1 MVPSIQGHNAQVQV
15 GIQTEEAFS
24 EALCGLPESLDFL
37 ERVEATLDR
46 VWEILCDVSLPTEMT
61 HEWTVGNL
69 DTMSE
74 DLEVELGK
82 LEVLPE
88 DRVVLSE
95 AREYLTRTLKVLKK
109 SLEPLIGRVS
119 LILDAV
125 PMATREAFPDDRY
138 RIACAVDD
146 AIEVEA
152 TIMMSYAKCGI
163 CLLEVLQARNK
174 VKQAV
179 PESAQELA
187 RSLHTLAG
195 ALEAHAGFRDAYVE
209 SMDRV
214 GLEIDKV
221 MEVIDPREF
230 KQEGVD
236 FINNH
241 LLKGISPATEEAFL
255 QVNFDAFDFFI
266 FLALYFYT
274 TGPLKEA
281 AIPSF
286 FFRETKQ
293 KIQELRDKFSS
304 VDVDFSIFKPIL
316 EDFEKFNSHPDSIK
330 NCPLFTELKALSFG
344 TLQKRSHRFM
354 MCWQTVVY
362 DRRSTMSSS
371 VPTLKNWVWTIL
383 KAFATTQILIFRYIG
398 TLGHR
403 YFKLGLNKLKWPPR

>member
-24 EALCGLPESLDFL
+24 EALCGLTGSIDFL
-37 ERVEATLDR
+37 ERAGATLDK
-46 VWEILCDVSLPTEMT
+46 VWKILCDFSLHTEKT
-61 HEWTVGNL
+61 YEWMVGDL
-69 DTMSE
+69 ETMSE
-74 DLEVELGK
+74 DLEVEIGK
-82 LEVLPE
+82 LEVLAE
-88 DRVVLSE
+88 DRGVLSE
-95 AREYLTRTLKVLKK
+95 ARESLTRASKVSKK
-109 SLEPLIGRVS
+109 SLEPVIGRVS

-125 PMATREAFPDDRY
+125 PTATRQAFSDDRY
-138 RIACAVDD
+138 RISCAVDH

-152 TIMMSYAKCGI
+152 STMVSYAKLGI
-163 CLLEVLQARNK
+163 CLLGALQARNK
-174 VKQAV
+174 AKQAV

-209 SMDRV
+209 SMDKV
-214 GLEIDKV
+214 GLVIDEV

-241 LLKGISPATEEAFL
+241 LLKDISPATEEAFL

-293 KIQELRDKFSS
+293 KIQQLRDKFSS

-362 DRRSTMSSS
+362 DRRSTIM
-371 VPTLKNWVWTIL
+371 TEE
-383 KAFATTQILIFRYIG
+383 QQ
-398 TLGHR
+398 
-403 YFKLGLNKLKWPPR
+403 